1 MEGVR
6 PQQMKRGRGGNWG
19 GGGEVLKSIFGF
31 GFSRDFTDRKEIVML
46 FILFLLF
53 N

>member
-6 PQQMKRGRGGNWG
+6 PQQMKRGRGGNW